1 VGVSEVDGL
10 SLDQVRDQWRESQ
23 RLLDEVRSRLEVIT
37 SVKESSERSARSLE
51 SSDETLRKLIAL
63 LAEAVDEV
71 RVSQTTAINVLDAMG
86 RALESIQPDQL
97 QARLQQVADD
107 TSGTAKAQAALATT
121 VSKSQE
127 ELVAKMKSLE
137 TGVAGIWQGLAEV
150 KSLVESAT
158 SNASSVASVTAE
170 RDKARNDL
178 QRALAVLPA
187 RFQTKVQATLRS

>member
-1 VGVSEVDGL
+1 MSEVDGL